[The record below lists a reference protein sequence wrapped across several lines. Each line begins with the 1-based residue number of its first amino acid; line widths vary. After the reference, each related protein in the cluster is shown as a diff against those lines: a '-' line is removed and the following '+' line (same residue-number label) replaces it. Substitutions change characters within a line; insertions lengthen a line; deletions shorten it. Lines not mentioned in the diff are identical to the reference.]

1 MLPPRGRHRHSWSSH
16 LRSQSAFRGLHLV
29 PGHHLL
35 EHGHGDGSVVRADHH
50 PSSRHHTRGSGM
62 VENGSS
68 NLFSEQGSPSP
79 SHVTRHSNVTLLHN
93 TVTINQLF
101 VLFCWKM
108 FKIKVQIY
116 QCLLFIVFILK
127 LYVSLIGNLKCRQA
141 PINSGTDRELRSQ
154 HKKLIP

>member
-35 EHGHGDGSVVRADHH
+35 EHGHGDGSVVRAEHH

-79 SHVTRHSNVTLLHN
+79 SHVTRHSNVTVMSHCY
-93 TVTINQLF
+93 TTQSQLTNCLFCF
-101 VLFCWKM
+101 VLLEN
-108 FKIKVQIY
+108 VQN
-116 QCLLFIVFILK
+116 QSSNLSMFIVYCFHFEAVCFTYRK
-127 LYVSLIGNLKCRQA
+127 SEMPPSPNKFW
-141 PINSGTDRELRSQ
+141 D
-154 HKKLIP
+154 